1 MRRRAKPADF
11 LQHDRELRIRETRV
25 RLNLVAP
32 LGHPGD
38 QAADVTLRWPDE
50 GDREAA
56 RLGMI
61 AITVLELNETC
72 DEEVSNQSQFADG
85 TGFRT
90 DDILAARLSACAIS
104 RKEAV
109 ISLKILSGRS
119 STPCGM
125 IDLVDRT

>member
-1 MRRRAKPADF
+1 MRRRAKPADIF
-11 LQHDRELRIRETRV
+11 HRDREQRIRETRV

-32 LGHPGD
+32 LGRSGD

-61 AITVLELNETC
+61 AVTALELNETC
-72 DEEVSNQSQFADG
+72 DEGVLNPSRLADE

-90 DDILAARLSACAIS
+90 DDILAARLSAYAIALEK
-104 RKEAV
+104 R
-109 ISLKILSGRS
+109 R
-119 STPCGM
+119 
-125 IDLVDRT
+125 